1 MANPNIPNL
10 CGANPNLNESLSKI
24 EELKDKLLSNIDVDA
39 STLKSELEEGLD
51 ELKSA
56 FDKLEVELPEAP
68 AVNLQAEVT
77 SLIND
82 IDKTTIGGITAF
94 NAKLAS
100 LKLDFGGTLEEKGI
114 DFDSLI
120 ASAETKLAGGGN
132 VCDLVSNLEIPA
144 GNSGSGVTTERK
156 EERGS
161 GTSITITETPK
172 EIVSVQGQKT
182 GTNFFSNITYK
193 QSGRTITTTEKD
205 VNGNA
210 ISYAVIKVTYIV
222 SLIKEKPIAAKQAD
236 KDGEK
241 EELSIISK
249 NTNSVEKNV
258 EAKVQSLS
266 KQINDKTAAGVS
278 TDDVQKAFDT
288 LIATVQSEEFKTQME
303 SDFETAKTEF
313 DKIAQDPLKY
323 KTITVPQGDTT
334 SVTPL
339 SDDEDDPYD
348 FTDEFLNAPID
359 SRPVPKHTVKKPR
372 SLKVTTTEDRNTTTQ
387 VQTTVET
394 TGGGSTTRTRPK
406 TEKTVLSENGFT
418 SRPSTITERFII
430 ATEKENLKKVL
441 STKALKRY
449 KDVDSFSKIKL
460 KQKPLKITSVKAKYY
475 KSDGSK
481 ISLFYFAGSDRD
493 NARALIPVVLGDT
506 NEVAIT
512 KGVDRGVSVSD
523 LNVVT
528 IKYTYLEKID
538 PNFKG

>member
-10 CGANPNLNESLSKI
+10 CGANPNLNDSLSKI

-51 ELKSA
+51 ELTSA
-56 FDKLEVELPEAP
+56 FDKLEAKLPEAP
-68 AVNLQAEVT
+68 AVNFQAEVT

-82 IDKTTIGGITAF
+82 INKTTAAGITAF

-100 LKLDFGGTLEEKGI
+100 LKLDFGNTLEEKGI

-132 VCDLVSNLEIPA
+132 VCDTVNNLEIPA
-144 GNSGSGVTTERK
+144 ANSGTGITTETK
-156 EERGS
+156 EERGT
-161 GTSITITETPK
+161 GTSITLTDTPK
-172 EIVSVQGQKT
+172 SIVSVFGKRS
-182 GTNFFSNITYK
+182 GEGFFGSANYK
-193 QSGRTITTTEKD
+193 QSGRTITTTESFEIIR
-205 VNGNA
+205 VR
-210 ISYAVIKVTYIV
+210 YIV
-222 SLIKEKPIAAKQAD
+222 DLIKEKPIAVKQAD

-249 NTNSVEKNV
+249 NIKSVEKNA
-258 EAKVQSLS
+258 EAKVQALS

-278 TDDVQKAFDT
+278 TDDVQKAFDNLFAT
-288 LIATVQSEEFKTQME
+288 LESEEFKTQMK
-303 SDFETAKTEF
+303 SDFESAQTEF

-323 KTITVPQGDTT
+323 KTITAPQRDTS
-334 SVTPL
+334 SVSSTA
-339 SDDEDDPYD
+339 DE
-348 FTDEFLNAPID
+348 T
-359 SRPVPKHTVKKPR
+359 TVAQEEKKTR
-372 SLKVTTTEDRNTTTQ
+372 TVKVTTTEDRNTTTQ

-394 TGGGSTTRTRPK
+394 TGGGFTTRTRPK

-418 SRPSTITERFII
+418 SRQSQITERFMI
-430 ATEKENLKKVL
+430 ATERENLKEVL
-441 STKALKRY
+441 SAKAFKRY

-460 KQKPLKITSVKAKYY
+460 KQKPLKINSVTARQY

-481 ISLFYFAGSDRD
+481 ITVIYIADQDRD
-493 NARALIPVVLGDT
+493 LAKAIKPVVLGDT
-506 NEVAIT
+506 NEIAIT
-512 KGVDRGVSVSD
+512 KDVARFFRVASISD

-528 IKYTYLEKID
+528 IKYTYLENID

>member
-10 CGANPNLNESLSKI
+10 CGANPNLNGALSKI

-68 AVNLQAEVT
+68 AVNLQAEIT

-82 IDKTTIGGITAF
+82 IDKTSIAGINAF
-94 NAKLAS
+94 NAKLS
-100 LKLDFGGTLEEKGI
+100 TLKLDFGNALEEKGI
-114 DFDSLI
+114 DFDELI

-144 GNSGSGVTTERK
+144 GNSGSGVTTETK

-161 GTSITITETPK
+161 GTSITLTDTPK

-182 GTNFFSNITYK
+182 GTNFFSSITYK
-193 QSGRTITTTEKD
+193 QLGRAISTSEQD
-205 VNGNA
+205 ADGNV

-222 SLIKEKPIAAKQAD
+222 DLIKEKPIAAKQAD

-241 EELSIISK
+241 EEPSIVSK
-249 NTNSVEKNV
+249 NTKSIEKNA
-258 EAKVQSLS
+258 EAKVQALS

-278 TDDVQKAFDT
+278 TDDVQKAFDNLFAT
-288 LIATVQSEEFKTQME
+288 LESEEFKTQMK
-303 SDFETAKTEF
+303 SDFESAQAEF
-313 DKIAQDPLKY
+313 SKIAQDPLKY
-323 KTITVPQGDTT
+323 KTITAPQRDTS
-334 SVTPL
+334 SVSSTA
-339 SDDEDDPYD
+339 DE
-348 FTDEFLNAPID
+348 T
-359 SRPVPKHTVKKPR
+359 TVAQEEKKTR
-372 SLKVTTTEDRNTTTQ
+372 TLKVTTTEDRNTTTQ

-394 TGGGSTTRTRPK
+394 TGGGFTTLTRPK

-418 SRPSTITERFII
+418 SQQSQITERFMI
-430 ATEKENLKKVL
+430 ATERENLKEVL
-441 STKALKRY
+441 SAKAFKRY

-460 KQKPLKITSVKAKYY
+460 KQKPLKILSVNAKQY

-481 ISLFYFAGSDRD
+481 ITVIYIADQDRD
-493 NARALIPVVLGDT
+493 LAKAIKPVVLGDT
-506 NEVAIT
+506 NEIAIT
-512 KGVDRGVSVSD
+512 KDVARFFKVASISD

-528 IKYTYLEKID
+528 IKYTYLENID

>member
-10 CGANPNLNESLSKI
+10 CGANPNLNDSLSKI

-51 ELKSA
+51 ELTSA
-56 FDKLEVELPEAP
+56 FDKLEAKLPEAP
-68 AVNLQAEVT
+68 AVNFQAEVT

-82 IDKTTIGGITAF
+82 INKTTAAGITAF

-100 LKLDFGGTLEEKGI
+100 LKLDFGNTLEEKGI

-132 VCDLVSNLEIPA
+132 VCDTVNNLEIPA
-144 GNSGSGVTTERK
+144 ANSGTGITTEAK
-156 EERGS
+156 EERGT
-161 GTSITITETPK
+161 GTSITLTDTPK
-172 EIVSVQGQKT
+172 SIVSVFGKRS
-182 GTNFFSNITYK
+182 GEGFFGSANYK
-193 QSGRTITTTEKD
+193 QSGRTITTTESFEIIR
-205 VNGNA
+205 VR
-210 ISYAVIKVTYIV
+210 YIV
-222 SLIKEKPIAAKQAD
+222 DLIKEKPIAVKQAD

-249 NTNSVEKNV
+249 NIKSVEKNA
-258 EAKVQSLS
+258 EAKVQALS

-278 TDDVQKAFDT
+278 TDDVQKAFDNLFAT
-288 LIATVQSEEFKTQME
+288 LESEEFKTQMK
-303 SDFETAKTEF
+303 SDFESAQTEF

-323 KTITVPQGDTT
+323 KTITAPQRDTS
-334 SVTPL
+334 SVSSTA
-339 SDDEDDPYD
+339 DE
-348 FTDEFLNAPID
+348 T
-359 SRPVPKHTVKKPR
+359 TVAQEEKKTR
-372 SLKVTTTEDRNTTTQ
+372 TVKVTTTEDRNTTTQ

-394 TGGGSTTRTRPK
+394 TGGGFTTRTRPK

-418 SRPSTITERFII
+418 SRQSQITERFMI
-430 ATEKENLKKVL
+430 ATERENLKEVL
-441 STKALKRY
+441 SAKAFKRY

-460 KQKPLKITSVKAKYY
+460 KQKPLKINSVTARQY

-481 ISLFYFAGSDRD
+481 ITVIYIADQDRD
-493 NARALIPVVLGDT
+493 LAKAIKPVVLGDT
-506 NEVAIT
+506 NEIAIT
-512 KGVDRGVSVSD
+512 KDVARFFRVASISD

-528 IKYTYLEKID
+528 IKYTYLENID

>member
-10 CGANPNLNESLSKI
+10 CGANPNLNGALSKI

-68 AVNLQAEVT
+68 AVNLQAEIT

-82 IDKTTIGGITAF
+82 IDKTSIAGINAF
-94 NAKLAS
+94 NAKLS
-100 LKLDFGGTLEEKGI
+100 TLKLDFGNALEEKGI
-114 DFDSLI
+114 DFDELI

-144 GNSGSGVTTERK
+144 GNSGSGVTTETK

-161 GTSITITETPK
+161 GTSITLTDTPK

-182 GTNFFSNITYK
+182 GTNFFSSITYK
-193 QSGRTITTTEKD
+193 QLGRAISTSEQD
-205 VNGNA
+205 ADGNV

-222 SLIKEKPIAAKQAD
+222 DLIKEKPIAAKQAD

-241 EELSIISK
+241 EEPSIVSK
-249 NTNSVEKNV
+249 NTKSIEKNA
-258 EAKVQSLS
+258 EAKVQALS

-278 TDDVQKAFDT
+278 TDGVQKAFDNLFAT
-288 LIATVQSEEFKTQME
+288 LKSEEFKTQMK
-303 SDFETAKTEF
+303 SDFESAQAEF

-323 KTITVPQGDTT
+323 KTITAPQRDTS
-334 SVTPL
+334 SVSSTA
-339 SDDEDDPYD
+339 DE
-348 FTDEFLNAPID
+348 T
-359 SRPVPKHTVKKPR
+359 TVAQEEKKTR
-372 SLKVTTTEDRNTTTQ
+372 TVKVTTTEDRNTTTQ

-394 TGGGSTTRTRPK
+394 TGGGFTTRTRPK

-418 SRPSTITERFII
+418 SRQSQITEYFVIG
-430 ATEKENLKKVL
+430 TERENLKKFLSAKVL
-441 STKALKRY
+441 NRH
-449 KDVDSFSKIKL
+449 KDIDSFSKIKL
-460 KQKPLKITSVKAKYY
+460 KQKPLKILSVNAKQY

-481 ISLFYFAGSDRD
+481 ITVIYIADQDRD
-493 NARALIPVVLGDT
+493 LAKAIKPVVLGDT
-506 NEVAIT
+506 NEIAIT
-512 KGVDRGVSVSD
+512 KDVARFFKVGSISD

-528 IKYTYLEKID
+528 IKYTYLENID

>member
-10 CGANPNLNESLSKI
+10 CGANPNLNDSLSKI

-39 STLKSELEEGLD
+39 STLKSELDEGLD

-56 FDKLEVELPEAP
+56 FDKLEAELPEAP

-82 IDKTTIGGITAF
+82 IDKTTPTGIGAF
-94 NAKLAS
+94 NAKLAT
-100 LKLDFGGTLEEKGI
+100 LKLDFGNALEEKGI
-114 DFDSLI
+114 DFDELI

-144 GNSGSGVTTERK
+144 GNSGSGITTERK
-156 EERGS
+156 EERGT
-161 GTSITITETPK
+161 GKSITLTETPK
-172 EIVSVQGQKT
+172 SIVSVFGKRS
-182 GTNFFSNITYK
+182 GENFFGSASYK
-193 QSGRTITTTEKD
+193 QSGRTITTTDSFD
-205 VNGNA
+205 V
-210 ISYAVIKVTYIV
+210 IRVTYIID
-222 SLIKEKPIAAKQAD
+222 LIKEKPIAAKQAD

-241 EELSIISK
+241 EEPSIVSK
-249 NTNSVEKNV
+249 NTKSIEKNA
-258 EAKVQSLS
+258 EAKVQALS

-288 LIATVQSEEFKTQME
+288 LFATLESEEFKAQMK

-323 KTITVPQGDTT
+323 KTITVPQRDTSSISST
-334 SVTPL
+334 
-339 SDDEDDPYD
+339 
-348 FTDEFLNAPID
+348 TDKEPAA
-359 SRPVPKHTVKKPR
+359 VEQEEKKPR
-372 SLKVTTTEDRNTTTQ
+372 TLKVTTTEDRNTTTQ

-394 TGGGSTTRTRPK
+394 TGGGFTTRTRPK

-418 SRPSTITERFII
+418 SRQSKITERFMI
-430 ATEKENLKKVL
+430 ATERENLKKVL
-441 STKALKRY
+441 SAKAFKRY
-449 KDVDSFSKIKL
+449 KDVEDFSKIIL
-460 KQKPLKITSVKAKYY
+460 KQKPLKINEVTARQY

-481 ISLFYFAGSDRD
+481 ISVRYIADSDRD
-493 NARALIPVVLGDT
+493 IANALKPVVFGDT
-506 NEVAIT
+506 NEIAIT
-512 KGVDRGVSVSD
+512 KGVPKFFRVGSISD

>member
-10 CGANPNLNESLSKI
+10 CGANPNLNGALSKI

-82 IDKTTIGGITAF
+82 IDKTTIAGITAF
-94 NAKLAS
+94 NAKLAT
-100 LKLDFGGTLEEKGI
+100 LKLDFGNTLQEKGI

-144 GNSGSGVTTERK
+144 GNSGSGVTTETK

-161 GTSITITETPK
+161 GTSITLTDTPK

-182 GTNFFSNITYK
+182 GTNFFSSITYK
-193 QSGRTITTTEKD
+193 QLGRAISTSEQD
-205 VNGNA
+205 ADGNV

-222 SLIKEKPIAAKQAD
+222 DLIKEKPIAAKQAD

-241 EELSIISK
+241 EEPSIVSK

-258 EAKVQSLS
+258 EAKVQALS

-303 SDFETAKTEF
+303 SDFETAKAEY

-323 KTITVPQGDTT
+323 KTITVPQGDASSVSSTADETT
-334 SVTPL
+334 VAR
-339 SDDEDDPYD
+339 E
-348 FTDEFLNAPID
+348 E
-359 SRPVPKHTVKKPR
+359 KKPR
-372 SLKVTTTEDRNTTTQ
+372 TLKVTTTEDRNTVTQ
-387 VQTTVET
+387 EQTTIT
-394 TGGGSTTRTRPK
+394 TSGGGSTTITRPK

-418 SRPSTITERFII
+418 NRSRTMFEDFLIGTER
-430 ATEKENLKKVL
+430 ENLEKVL
-441 STKALKRY
+441 KNPERRLRGFKS
-449 KDVDSFSKIKL
+449 VDSFSKIKL
-460 KQKPLKITSVKAKYY
+460 KQKPFKILKVHARQYTP
-475 KSDGSK
+475 SK
-481 ISLFYFAGSDRD
+481 ISLSYYSEGDDIIGGDFAKGI
-493 NARALIPVVLGDT
+493 IPAVLGDT
-506 NEVAIT
+506 NEVALT
-512 KGVDRGVSVSD
+512 AGADANVSISG
-523 LNVVT
+523 LQMVT
-528 IKYTYLEKID
+528 IKYKYLEKID

>member
-10 CGANPNLNESLSKI
+10 CGANPNLNDSLSKI

-51 ELKSA
+51 ELTSA
-56 FDKLEVELPEAP
+56 FDKLEAKLPEAP
-68 AVNLQAEVT
+68 AVNFQAEVT

-82 IDKTTIGGITAF
+82 INKTTAAGITAF

-100 LKLDFGGTLEEKGI
+100 LKLDFGNTLEEKGI

-132 VCDLVSNLEIPA
+132 VCDTVNNLEIPA
-144 GNSGSGVTTERK
+144 ANSGTGITTETK
-156 EERGS
+156 EERGT
-161 GTSITITETPK
+161 GTSITLTDTPK
-172 EIVSVQGQKT
+172 SIVSVFGKRS
-182 GTNFFSNITYK
+182 GEGFFGSANYK
-193 QSGRTITTTEKD
+193 QSGRTITTTESFEIIR
-205 VNGNA
+205 VR
-210 ISYAVIKVTYIV
+210 YIV
-222 SLIKEKPIAAKQAD
+222 DLIKEKPIAVKQAD

-249 NTNSVEKNV
+249 NIKSVEKNA
-258 EAKVQSLS
+258 EAKVQALS

-278 TDDVQKAFDT
+278 TDDVQKAFDNLFAT
-288 LIATVQSEEFKTQME
+288 LESEEFKTQMK
-303 SDFETAKTEF
+303 SDFESAQTEF

-323 KTITVPQGDTT
+323 KTITAPQRDTS
-334 SVTPL
+334 SVSSTA
-339 SDDEDDPYD
+339 DE
-348 FTDEFLNAPID
+348 T
-359 SRPVPKHTVKKPR
+359 TVAQEEKKTR
-372 SLKVTTTEDRNTTTQ
+372 TVKVTTTEDRNTTTQ

-394 TGGGSTTRTRPK
+394 TGGGFTTRTRPK

-418 SRPSTITERFII
+418 SRQSQITERFMI
-430 ATEKENLKKVL
+430 ATERENLKEVL
-441 STKALKRY
+441 SAKAFKRY

-460 KQKPLKITSVKAKYY
+460 KQKPLKINSVTARQY

-481 ISLFYFAGSDRD
+481 ITVLYIADQDRD
-493 NARALIPVVLGDT
+493 LAKAIKPVVLGDT
-506 NEVAIT
+506 NEIAIT
-512 KGVDRGVSVSD
+512 KDVARFFKVASISD

-528 IKYTYLEKID
+528 IKYTYLENID

>member
-10 CGANPNLNESLSKI
+10 CGANPNLNDSLSKI

-51 ELKSA
+51 ELTSA
-56 FDKLEVELPEAP
+56 FDKLEAKLPEAP
-68 AVNLQAEVT
+68 AVNFQAEVT

-82 IDKTTIGGITAF
+82 INKTTAAGITAF

-100 LKLDFGGTLEEKGI
+100 LKLDFGNTLEEKGI

-132 VCDLVSNLEIPA
+132 VCDTVNNLEIPA
-144 GNSGSGVTTERK
+144 ANSGTGITTETK
-156 EERGS
+156 EERGT
-161 GTSITITETPK
+161 GTSITLTDTPK
-172 EIVSVQGQKT
+172 SIVSVFGKRS
-182 GTNFFSNITYK
+182 GEGFFGSANYK
-193 QSGRTITTTEKD
+193 QSGRTITTTESFEIIR
-205 VNGNA
+205 VR
-210 ISYAVIKVTYIV
+210 YIV
-222 SLIKEKPIAAKQAD
+222 DLIKEKPIAVKQAD

-249 NTNSVEKNV
+249 NIKSVEKNA
-258 EAKVQSLS
+258 EAKVQALS

-278 TDDVQKAFDT
+278 TDDVQKAFDNLFAT
-288 LIATVQSEEFKTQME
+288 LESEEFKTQMK
-303 SDFETAKTEF
+303 SDFESAQTEF

-323 KTITVPQGDTT
+323 KTITAPQRDTS
-334 SVTPL
+334 SVSSTA
-339 SDDEDDPYD
+339 DE
-348 FTDEFLNAPID
+348 T
-359 SRPVPKHTVKKPR
+359 TVAQEEKKTR
-372 SLKVTTTEDRNTTTQ
+372 TVKVTTTEDRNTTTQ

-394 TGGGSTTRTRPK
+394 TGGGFTTRTRPK

-418 SRPSTITERFII
+418 SRQSQITERFMI
-430 ATEKENLKKVL
+430 ATERENLKEVL
-441 STKALKRY
+441 SAKAFKRY

-460 KQKPLKITSVKAKYY
+460 KQKPLKINSVTARQY

-481 ISLFYFAGSDRD
+481 ITVLYIADQDRD
-493 NARALIPVVLGDT
+493 LAKAIKPVVLGDT
-506 NEVAIT
+506 NEIAIT
-512 KGVDRGVSVSD
+512 KDVARFFRVASISD

-528 IKYTYLEKID
+528 IKYTYLENID

>member
-10 CGANPNLNESLSKI
+10 CGANPNLNDSLSKI

-51 ELKSA
+51 ELTSA
-56 FDKLEVELPEAP
+56 FDKLEAKLPEAP
-68 AVNLQAEVT
+68 AVNFQAEVT

-82 IDKTTIGGITAF
+82 INKTTAAGITAF

-100 LKLDFGGTLEEKGI
+100 LKLDFGNTLEEKGI

-132 VCDLVSNLEIPA
+132 VCDTVNNLEIPA
-144 GNSGSGVTTERK
+144 ANSGTGITTETK
-156 EERGS
+156 EERGT
-161 GTSITITETPK
+161 GTSITLTDTPK
-172 EIVSVQGQKT
+172 SIVSVFGKRS
-182 GTNFFSNITYK
+182 GEGFFGSANYK
-193 QSGRTITTTEKD
+193 QSGRTITTTESFEIIR
-205 VNGNA
+205 VR
-210 ISYAVIKVTYIV
+210 YIV
-222 SLIKEKPIAAKQAD
+222 DLIKEKPIAVKQAD

-249 NTNSVEKNV
+249 NIKSVEKNA
-258 EAKVQSLS
+258 EAKVQALS

-278 TDDVQKAFDT
+278 TDDVQKAFDNLFAT
-288 LIATVQSEEFKTQME
+288 LESEEFKTQMK
-303 SDFETAKTEF
+303 SDFESAQTEF

-323 KTITVPQGDTT
+323 KTITAPQRDTS
-334 SVTPL
+334 SVSSTA
-339 SDDEDDPYD
+339 DE
-348 FTDEFLNAPID
+348 T
-359 SRPVPKHTVKKPR
+359 TVAQEEKKTR
-372 SLKVTTTEDRNTTTQ
+372 TVKVTTTEDRNTTTQ

-394 TGGGSTTRTRPK
+394 TGGGFTTRTRPK

-418 SRPSTITERFII
+418 SRQSQITERFMI
-430 ATEKENLKKVL
+430 ATERENLKEVL
-441 STKALKRY
+441 SAKAFKRY

-460 KQKPLKITSVKAKYY
+460 KQKPLKINSVTARQY

-481 ISLFYFAGSDRD
+481 ITVIYIADQDRD
-493 NARALIPVVLGDT
+493 LAKAIKPVVLGDT
-506 NEVAIT
+506 NEIAIT
-512 KGVDRGVSVSD
+512 KDVARFFKVASISD

-528 IKYTYLEKID
+528 IKYTYLENID